1 MECKT
6 IQNKVLDQIT
16 AKTKE
21 LQELLSTIDRRTAI
35 PAFLII
41 SYASLMCPAYCFD
54 QFVSRVKQIAYLIR
68 LLLNSDGHC
77 EISSTEVDE
86 ITVLLND
93 IQALYWNIHDDR
105 SELTKDTLTE
115 PQKKILVAQA
125 CFANVHYNTE
135 LLYQEQELDRIKR
148 VFMPFDKIIQENEGY
163 SVKQLVDFYIDTNR
177 LVFERASIGVHK
189 LLLSTR
195 PISHSISFIT
205 EDLEESFYLP
215 LNLYEDFLIYPH
227 DYSLINQS
235 LAEKLLKKFSLP
247 LEKLLH
253 EQRPIYYCQNDNPLT
268 SKPLIEFHNGGYM
281 LLYNIQLATAIYHYH
296 ERASYISSQSLSNSE
311 ARAVEKKSLQLLN
324 KLDKDGQYY
333 INYSMASHG
342 KEKDLLFIS
351 QGVALIVECKSNKQ
365 IEYSRDTDKAFLTI
379 KRSFND
385 SIKLGFEQ
393 AKEVES
399 AFNSGN
405 SLNVY
410 KKDSDKVIGCID
422 TSKIRETHILIV
434 SQERYSLIQNNPA
447 LLLHDS
453 EHCVPSCFCIDDLE
467 TIILTF
473 CRFSNPFKEFCA
485 YLDSKEQLSS
495 RTLSFDELDFAGK
508 FLIDREVVAECMND
522 NHIYKIED
530 NESQFFDVLYNQF
543 NLGFDNELPI
553 LGKHKIDDM
562 GLQLFN
568 IGKKIGLDFSP
579 EEEQACLNYALIKNN
594 ENNAYA
600 RETLRYLQNNLK
612 GEKE

>member
-16 AKTKE
+16 AKTRE

-41 SYASLMCPAYCFD
+41 SYASLMCPEYLFD
-54 QFVSRVKQIAYLIR
+54 HFVSRIKQIAYLIR
-68 LLLNSDGHC
+68 MLLNSDGHC

-86 ITVLLND
+86 ITNILNE
-93 IQALYWNIHDDR
+93 IQALYWDIHDDG
-105 SELTKDTLTE
+105 SELIEGTLTE
-115 PQKKILVAQA
+115 AQKKILVAQA

-163 SVKQLVDFYIDTNR
+163 SVEQLVNFYIDTNR
-177 LVFERASIGVHK
+177 LVFERASIGVKK
-189 LLLSTR
+189 LLSFTH

-205 EDLEESFYLP
+205 EDLKESFYLP
-215 LNLYEDFLIYPH
+215 LGLYEDFLIYPH
-227 DYSLINQS
+227 DYTLINKS
-235 LAEKLLKKFSLP
+235 LAEKLLKKFSLS
-247 LEKLLH
+247 LENLLH
-253 EQRPIYYCQNDNPLT
+253 EQKPIYYCQNDNPLI
-268 SKPLIEFHNGGYM
+268 SKPLIEFSNGGYM

-296 ERASYISSQSLSNSE
+296 EKASYINPQSLSKSK
-311 ARAVEKKSLQLLN
+311 ARAIEKKSLELLN
-324 KLDKDGQYY
+324 KLDKDGLYY
-333 INYSMASHG
+333 TNYCIAPHG

-365 IEYSRDTDKAFLTI
+365 IEYSRDTEKAYITI
-379 KRSFND
+379 KRNFDD

-393 AKEVES
+393 AKEVEY
-399 AFNSGN
+399 AFHSGN
-405 SLNVY
+405 CLNVY

-422 TSKIRETHILIV
+422 TSKITETHILIV

-453 EHCVPSCFCIDDLE
+453 EHRVPSCFCIDDLE

-473 CRFSNPFKEFCA
+473 CRFENPFKEFCA
-485 YLDSKEQLSS
+485 YLDSKEQRSS
-495 RTLSFDELDFAGK
+495 RTFSFDELDFAGK
-508 FLIDREVVAECMND
+508 FIIDRDVVTKCMND
-522 NHIYKIED
+522 IQNYKIED
-530 NESQFFDVLYNQF
+530 NDSQLFDVLYNQF

-553 LGKHKIDDM
+553 LGKHKINDM

-568 IGKKIGLDFSP
+568 IGKKIGLGFSP
-579 EEEQACLNYALIKNN
+579 EEEQACLNYALTKKNS
-594 ENNAYA
+594 
-600 RETLRYLQNNLK
+600 
-612 GEKE
+612 

>member
-21 LQELLSTIDRRTAI
+21 LQELLSTIDRKTAI

-68 LLLNSDGHC
+68 MLLNSDGHC
-77 EISSTEVDE
+77 ELSSIDVDE
-86 ITVLLND
+86 ITNLLND
-93 IQALYWNIHDDR
+93 IQALYWNIHDDGC
-105 SELTKDTLTE
+105 ELIEGTLTE
-115 PQKKILVAQA
+115 AQKKNLVAQA

-148 VFMPFDKIIQENEGY
+148 VFMPFDKLIREKEGY
-163 SVKQLVDFYIDTNR
+163 SVEQLVDFYIDTNR
-177 LVFERASIGVHK
+177 LVFEKASIGVHK
-189 LLLSTR
+189 LLSSTR

-205 EDLEESFYLP
+205 EDLKESFYMP
-215 LNLYEDFLIYPH
+215 LDLYEDFLVYPH
-227 DYSLINQS
+227 DYTLIDKS
-235 LAEKLLKKFSLP
+235 LAEKLLKRFSLSI
-247 LEKLLH
+247 ENLLN
-253 EQRPIYYCQNDNPLT
+253 EQRPIYYCQNDNPLLN
-268 SKPLIEFHNGGYM
+268 KPLLEFSNGGYM
-281 LLYNIQLATAIYHYH
+281 LLYNIQLSTAIYHYH
-296 ERASYISSQSLSNSE
+296 ERVSYISSQSLSKSK
-311 ARAVEKKSLQLLN
+311 ARAVEKKSRQLLH

-333 INYSMASHG
+333 TNYCITPHG

-365 IEYSRDTDKAFLTI
+365 IEYSRDTEKAYLTI
-379 KRSFND
+379 SRNFND
-385 SIKLGFEQ
+385 SIKLGFDQ
-393 AKEVES
+393 AEEVEF
-399 AFNSGN
+399 ALRSGKV
-405 SLNVY
+405 LY
-410 KKDSDKVIGCID
+410 IYIKDSDKIIGCID
-422 TSKIRETHILIV
+422 TSKITETHILVV

-447 LLLHDS
+447 LLLHES
-453 EHCVPSCFCIDDLE
+453 KHYVPSCFCIDDLE

-473 CRFSNPFKEFCA
+473 CRFDNPFKEFCA

-495 RTLSFDELDFAGK
+495 RTFSFDELDFAGK

-568 IGKKIGLDFSP
+568 IGKRIGLDFSP
-579 EEEQACLNYALIKNN
+579 EEEQACLDYALAKKS
-594 ENNAYA
+594 ENNVYA
-600 RETLRYLQNNLK
+600 IEALCFLQNDVK
-612 GEKE
+612 DEKE